1 MENNKKHNLPIEH
14 LSDEQ
19 LDDLL
24 SYSQPFTEENLK
36 NIQAQFTQ
44 KTTANK
50 KISKQPKKN
59 GKKLI
64 ILAAVATLLVTV
76 GFSQKDKLKQAYYQL
91 FGTHAEKVLSNSA
104 KLTESVE
111 DQGLRLKALA
121 TFKDG
126 DTTYFLSELTDL
138 TGDRLDSGT
147 IIENWQMNGGGN
159 SHVMSYDEKTKTA
172 TILTTAITPLEGE
185 KITPGY
191 LLKSFFTGEKD
202 EEEVKTIN
210 LVSTLNEKA
219 TWLDLSTQGG
229 HGGGAD
235 EEQLKK
241 YGLEWEKLNLMGLKP
256 LEVNRPLSE
265 KQQVILSN
273 SAYKDD
279 FLHLQI
285 KSPNTIERFFTFVT
299 LINTKTEEEIQ
310 PMVSFSVEEGT
321 HNNETGRSD
330 YDEMI
335 FDIPKETLG
344 EYKVKIVSREYET
357 IQNGFWAIKL
367 KEPKPLPTLAFK
379 DQVITSGS
387 ETITLKDIQLSPL
400 SLSFNYTG
408 NHETDEVLD
417 IKVTMKNGEV
427 INYGEHVSLARDS
440 KTSENKVQIS
450 NDYLD
455 IEKIEQVEINGV
467 KVSLV

>member
-1 MENNKKHNLPIEH
+1 MENNKKNNLPIEH

-24 SYSQPFTEENLK
+24 KYSQPFTEENLK
-36 NIQAQFTQ
+36 NIQARFTEQ
-44 KTTANK
+44 TSTHKTGRKKPK
-50 KISKQPKKN
+50 KI

-64 ILAAVATLLVTV
+64 ILAASATLLVTV
-76 GFSQKDKLKQAYYQL
+76 GFSQKDNLKKAYYQL
-91 FGTHAEKVLSNSA
+91 FGTHAEKVLMNSD

-138 TGDRLDSGT
+138 TENRLASGT
-147 IIENWQMNGGGN
+147 IIDNWQMNGGGN

-172 TILTTAITPLEGE
+172 TILTTAIAPLENE
-185 KITPGY
+185 KVTPGY
-191 LLKSFFTGEKD
+191 LLKSFFTGKKD
-202 EEEVKTIN
+202 EEEVKIFDF
-210 LVSTLNEKA
+210 VSTLNEKA
-219 TWLDLSTQGG
+219 TWLDLSKQEAS
-229 HGGGAD
+229 GGGAD

-241 YGLEWEKLNLMGLKP
+241 YGLKWEELNQTGLKP
-256 LEVNRPLSE
+256 LEINHVLSE

-273 SAYKDD
+273 STYKDD

-299 LINTKTEEEIQ
+299 LIDTKTEEEIQ
-310 PMVSFSVEEGT
+310 PMASFSVDEGT
-321 HNNETGRSD
+321 HSNETGRSD

-335 FDIPKETLG
+335 FDISKEKLG
-344 EYKVKIVSREYET
+344 DYKLKIVSREYET

-367 KEPKPLPTLAFK
+367 KEPQPLPTLKFE
-379 DQVITSGS
+379 DQEIVSGD
-387 ETITLKDIQLSPL
+387 ETLKLNDVRLSPL
-400 SLSFNYTG
+400 SLSFTYKGKTQTK
-408 NHETDEVLD
+408 EALS
-417 IKVTMKNGEV
+417 IKVKMKNGET
-427 INYGEHVSLARDS
+427 IDYGQHLSLENNES
-440 KTSENKVQIS
+440 ISENKVQIT

-455 IEKIEQVEINGV
+455 IEKVAELEINGV
-467 KVSLV
+467 NFSFV